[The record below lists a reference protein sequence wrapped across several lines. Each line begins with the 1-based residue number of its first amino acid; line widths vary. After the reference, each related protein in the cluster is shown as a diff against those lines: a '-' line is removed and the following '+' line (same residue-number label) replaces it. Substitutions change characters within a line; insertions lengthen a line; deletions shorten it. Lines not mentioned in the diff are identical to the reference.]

1 MSKIIDKIITS
12 VHEPD
17 NTKVVWHNPETG
29 QLKIFGNNGWE
40 VAGGGN
46 IKKQEHI
53 GSATIL
59 PNVYNVFGTVT
70 GEITITKGQEQSN
83 VLNNYIIRF
92 IAGDE
97 CSVVFNGWEL
107 VWAGNNV
114 PTFEVGKIYEIQIID
129 NLAIYINS

>member
-1 MSKIIDKIITS
+1 MKITEKIVTS
-12 VHEPD
+12 VTQPQQT
-17 NTKVVWHNPETG
+17 NVLWHNPESG
-29 QLKIFGNNGWE
+29 QLKMFGNKGWE
-40 VAGGGN
+40 IVGGGDT
-46 IKKQEHI
+46 KKQEHI

-92 IAGDE
+92 TAGDE

-114 PTFEVGKIYEIQIID
+114 PTFEVDKIYEIQIID